1 MQWKKLTGVG
11 QIKQGDKIRLSFNGE
26 EQIHTAK
33 EILMQKQQTEEILLN
48 KRQNLYFIVSMAVDG
63 TSWAKDVK
71 YLSCANQ

>member
-33 EILMQKQQTEEILLN
+33 EILMQGQQTEEILLN
-48 KRQNLYFIVSMAVDG
+48 KRQNLYFIVSMAAEG

-71 YLSCANQ
+71 YLSNSNQ

>member
-33 EILMQKQQTEEILLN
+33 EILMQGKQTEEILLN

-71 YLSCANQ
+71 YFSATSQ